1 MGVGPVRDIFRYM
14 QGLKY
19 YGMGAAPGDIRGV
32 RRGTKDLPTNMT
44 VLVPPVHGGE
54 RNCV

>member
-54 RNCV
+54 